1 MTRLLYLEEPY
12 LKSFKARIEN
22 IDGDWIGLDQ
32 TVFYPGGGGQ
42 EADTG
47 WIDDLEVIEMKKGES
62 VLHKVPGHT
71 FQERQ
76 EVEASIDWGRRLDLM
91 RGHTAEHMLFS
102 ALSNQVEDLE
112 LVKISIGEEKKSFIV
127 KGKIDWNIIFQA
139 QKKVNDTIVRGF
151 DVDCSWVDR
160 TDSQLQ
166 EIRIKIDRI
175 SDDQVRIVRIGDYDA
190 AACSG
195 IHVSST
201 SEIIRVLVT
210 KMTLA
215 KPKGAVEIEFEVGEK
230 AIERALE
237 LATIALKSS
246 DLTGSNP
253 KDLMKTIVN
262 LKDEKER
269 ARNSLR
275 IYGRQV
281 LDSLTPEK
289 ISGVNVYKGIY
300 HGLDNKTVMAAV
312 NRFVREERTLCV
324 LALVDDRLM
333 MVVARSPDLT
343 LDCRDL
349 INEALGPIGGRGG
362 GKPEFATGGASST
375 DDPEKAVDTVLRIF
389 NP

>member
-246 DLTGSNP
+246 DLTGSIP